1 MDAKF
6 KEGDLVIYNN
16 LLGRITKVE
25 YNQIWN
31 IWTYRIGTLNL
42 DIAESNLQR
51 ADWRD
56 EVCILKRNK

>member
-25 YNQIWN
+25 YNQVWN

-42 DIAESNLQR
+42 DIAESDLRR

-56 EVCILKRNK
+56 EVRILKRNK

>member
-42 DIAESNLQR
+42 DIAESDLRR

-56 EVCILKRNK
+56 EVRILKRNK

>member
-42 DIAESNLQR
+42 DIAESDLQR

-56 EVCILKRNK
+56 EVRILRRNK